1 MISLVL
7 TIALVGFIVWAVTNY
22 VPMPPLFR
30 NAIVVLARPAGDLP
44 AAGPGARPAA
54 APACPVTGPHRP
66 VDPTEPMRLLLA
78 RALLFLGLLLTVLE
92 ALPFGT
98 MPWWPV
104 LLCVL
109 LALLL
114 RR

>member
-1 MISLVL
+1 V
-7 TIALVGFIVWAVTNY
+7 
-22 VPMPPLFR
+22 
-30 NAIVVLARPAGDLP
+30 
-44 AAGPGARPAA
+44 
-54 APACPVTGPHRP
+54 AP
-66 VDPTEPMRLLLA
+66 DPTEPMRLTLAASLLVLA
-78 RALLFLGLLLTVLE
+78 LLLTVLE
-92 ALPFGT
+92 ALPLGS

>member
-1 MISLVL
+1 MRLTLARRRCSSL
-7 TIALVGFIVWAVTNY
+7 ALV
-22 VPMPPLFR
+22 
-30 NAIVVLARPAGDLP
+30 
-44 AAGPGARPAA
+44 
-54 APACPVTGPHRP
+54 
-66 VDPTEPMRLLLA
+66 
-78 RALLFLGLLLTVLE
+78 LTVLE